1 MGYFNE
7 LPDILYQSPL
17 SHKKSSVDYVA
28 IKNIFRRTKLFDYL
42 SDNVSFFN
50 KYIIE
55 DGDRPDTVAE
65 NLYGNSELDYIVVL
79 MAGITNITHEWPV
92 QDFQIYNF
100 ALAKYGSEV
109 KMNEIKYYETL
120 EIVDD
125 QNRQI
130 VPPKLIVDADFKVDG
145 TINKFPSSTRYTLK
159 SLTGDRQLDD
169 KDEFTVAT
177 DNIARAVT
185 NLEYEY
191 TINEGKREINVLAP
205 AYIQL
210 FINDLRDIVRY
221 DKSSNYISPNIAGT
235 ENTNVVNP

>member
-17 SHKKSSVDYVA
+17 PHKKSSVDYVA

-79 MAGITNITHEWPV
+79 MAGITNITHEWPL

-100 ALAKYGSEV
+100 ALAKYGSEE
-109 KMNEIKYYETL
+109 KMNEIKYYQTYEIKDSQGRQIL
-120 EIVDD
+120 PPDFIVDSSFKID
-125 QNRQI
+125 GSALRRETNRFT
-130 VPPKLIVDADFKVDG
+130 V
-145 TINKFPSSTRYTLK
+145 INQS
-159 SLTGDRQLDD
+159 GNIQLDD
-169 KDEFTVAT
+169 KNQYTVAT
-177 DNIARAVT
+177 DNIARPVT
-185 NLEYEY
+185 YYEYE
-191 TINEGKREINVLAP
+191 IEENEKRRQIDVLRP
-205 AYIQL
+205 SYVPN
-210 FINDLRDIVRY
+210 FISDLRDITRY
-221 DKSSNYISPNIAGT
+221 SKNSRYISGSIIST
-235 ENTNVVNP
+235 EPTNLIP